1 MASMTSLETIEQTS
15 SIEALQEAVLLA
27 LTKPQT
33 MSEQLRTQL
42 ADHYTCLTDEQIQAF
57 FAEGFLKLEEYEED
71 LLFSPQFTVKAEQ
84 RLAFASP
91 FALNAYT
98 KEAIEA
104 SALAIEAL
112 KRHVT
117 FRLASGLE
125 VQVPLSAVIAER
137 FMKSLHLHKPLPQNL
152 RHFIESNV
160 PEAFQAQVALALRD
174 DIFQFE
180 KYQVLFKD
188 VANGL
193 SSKNAWTPSQV
204 DFVTFVIK
212 TYTPQALGDLAEKLE
227 RLIQSCQEDM
237 ATAETRS
244 YHHPQILGSNM
255 GSSHDH
261 HEAQAVKDNYSQIIK
276 NAQDLKVLLQ

>member
-1 MASMTSLETIEQTS
+1 MTTTNTIEST
-15 SIEALQEAVLLA
+15 SIESLQNAVILA
-27 LTKPQT
+27 LSKPQT

-42 ADHYTCLTDEQIQAF
+42 ADHYACLTDEQIQSF
-57 FAEGFLKLEEYEED
+57 FAEGLAKLEEYEQD

-91 FALNAYT
+91 FALNTYS

-112 KRHVT
+112 KLQVT
-117 FRLASGLE
+117 FHLTSGIEL
-125 VQVPLSAVIAER
+125 QVPLTAVIAER
-137 FMKSLHLHKPLPQNL
+137 FMKSLHLHKSLAENL
-152 RHFIESNV
+152 RAFIEESV
-160 PEAFQAQVALALRD
+160 PNDFKAQVALALRD

-180 KYQVLFKD
+180 KYQLLFIE
-188 VANGL
+188 VANRL

-212 TYTPQALGDLAEKLE
+212 TYTPQALDDLAEKLE

-261 HEAQAVKDNYSQIIK
+261 HEAQAVKDNYSKIIK

>member
-1 MASMTSLETIEQTS
+1 MTSVKMLEHS
-15 SIEALQEAVLLA
+15 STTESLQNAVLHA
-27 LTKPQT
+27 LSEPQT

-42 ADHYTCLTDEQIQAF
+42 ADYYACLTDEQIQAF
-57 FAEGFLKLEEYEED
+57 FTEGLAKLEEYEQD
-71 LLFSPQFTVKAEQ
+71 LLFSPQFTLKAEQ

-91 FALNAYT
+91 FALNAYS

-112 KRHVT
+112 NLQVI
-117 FRLASGLE
+117 FRLPSGLDVE
-125 VQVPLSAVIAER
+125 IPLNAVIAER
-137 FMKSLHLHKPLPQNL
+137 FMKSLHLHKPLPQNM
-152 RHFIESNV
+152 RDFIESDV
-160 PEAFQAQVALALRD
+160 PRDFQAQVALALRD

-180 KYQVLFKD
+180 KYQVLFKE
-188 VANGL
+188 VVTCFT
-193 SSKNAWTPSQV
+193 KKTAWTPSQV
-204 DFVTFVIK
+204 DFLTFFIK
-212 TYTPQALGDLAEKLE
+212 TYTPQTLDDLFGKLD

-276 NAQDLKVLLQ
+276 NAQALNDLLK

>member
-1 MASMTSLETIEQTS
+1 MTSVETIEQTS

-27 LTKPQT
+27 LMKPQT

-42 ADHYTCLTDEQIQAF
+42 ADHYACLTDEQIQTF
-57 FAEGFLKLEEYEED
+57 FAEGLLKLEEYEQD

-91 FALNAYT
+91 FALNSYS
-98 KEAIEA
+98 KEAVEA

-112 KRHVT
+112 MLHVT
-117 FRLASGLE
+117 FRLASGIEL
-125 VQVPLSAVIAER
+125 QVPLTAVIAER
-137 FMKSLHLHKPLPQNL
+137 FMKSLHLHKPLAENL
-152 RHFIESNV
+152 RAFIKEEV
-160 PEAFQAQVALALRD
+160 PKNFQAQVALALRD

-180 KYQVLFKD
+180 KYQVLFKEI
-188 VANGL
+188 AARFTA
-193 SSKNAWTPSQV
+193 KTAWTPSQV
-204 DFVTFVIK
+204 DFVTTLIK
-212 TYTPQALGDLAEKLE
+212 TYTPQALDDLAEKLE

-276 NAQDLKVLLQ
+276 NAQDLKVLL